1 MWKRLNK
8 PLPGLVVLLALLLG
22 GCAGNSIKRAERL
35 PVLVVLLA
43 LLLGGCAG
51 NSIKRAEQL
60 QVGLPELQQRVLVIP
75 PEARAQYAAAVAL
88 LRNQQPYA
96 ARNALQQLLQSYPE
110 VPGAY
115 LNLALLDYHE
125 GFYRSA
131 RHRVDKALELL
142 PRNAAAYNLSGS
154 LHRQAGEFKQAW
166 EAYALALAV
175 DDNYAPAHLNLA
187 ILFDIYL
194 QYWLDARTHYRRYLE
209 LHGEDQRVQLWLQD
223 LERRIKR
230 AGG

>member
-8 PLPGLVVLLALLLG
+8 PLLCLLLVLLG
-22 GCAGNSIKRAERL
+22 GCAGTSIKRA
-35 PVLVVLLA
+35 A
-43 LLLGGCAG
+43 T
-51 NSIKRAEQL
+51 L
-60 QVGLPELQQRVLVIP
+60 QVGLPELQERVLLIS
-75 PEARAQYAAAVAL
+75 PEARAQYAAAVEL
-88 LRNQQPYA
+88 LRTERPYE
-96 ARNALQQLLQSYPE
+96 ARAALQQLIKVYPE

-125 GFYRSA
+125 GFYSSA
-131 RHRVDKALELL
+131 RHRVDKALQLL

-175 DDNYAPAHLNLA
+175 DEKYAPAHLNLA

-194 QYWLDARTHYRRYLE
+194 QYWLDARQHYQLYLD
-209 LHGEDQRVQLWLQD
+209 LHGPDQQVTLWLQD